1 MQEQGAGQPPGT
13 VIVRARPAGIIVF
26 GSLTDLWVVAL
37 AASESAQPT
46 TVGRVEAGV
55 LFGILIALSAGGWL
69 AVNRARRQLEVGRDA
84 IVTRP
89 AGGKGQPFTLARE
102 EGDTLRLLPKFKMLG
117 EARPARLFFL
127 GRGGFIVLRD
137 FRLDEVRRA
146 CEAQGWRFDGDPS
159 LAVRDVQHWLNL
171 GRSVEAAKLS
181 ETFGPFPAAAADGE
195 ARTGLDAA
203 VLEDF
208 GDKIARKARANAREA
223 YRRAVAAQRAFA
235 GCAASPAEAADRM
248 AEAGRIEGKAR
259 N

>member
-1 MQEQGAGQPPGT
+1 MQEQGAGQPHGA
-13 VIVRARPAGIIVF
+13 VIVRARPAGTVVF
-26 GSLTDLWVVAL
+26 GSLTALWVVAL

-55 LFGILIALSAGGWL
+55 LFGIFIALSAGGWL
-69 AVNRARRQLEVGRDA
+69 AVNASRRQLEIGRDA

-89 AGGKGQPFTLARE
+89 GRKGQPVTLGRD

-117 EARPARLFFL
+117 EARPSRLFFL
-127 GRGGFIVLRD
+127 GRGGFIVLRN
-137 FRLDEVRRA
+137 FRLDEVRSA

-171 GRSVEAAKLS
+171 GRPAEAARLS
-181 ETFGPFPAAAADGE
+181 EVFGPFPAAAADGE

-235 GCAASPAEAADRM
+235 GCAASPAEAGARM